1 MSEIKDHQIT
11 SIAAT
16 KISDPENVPIIATQI
31 TDGTIVK
38 RMYVTVQIAIN
49 ADIDLPSGF
58 DTVTNKFLVFV
69 NGELTPAFATSLAAD
84 VIFKGTATNQ
94 IMSSSIIA
102 AGSVITL
109 VKIPGLI
116 TGSALF
122 TDTATANVWV

>member
-1 MSEIKDHQIT
+1 MSEIKGHQIT
-11 SIAAT
+11 SITAT
-16 KISDPENVPIIATQI
+16 KVSES
-31 TDGTIVK
+31 TIVK